1 MDRKDPVTLSQRE
14 QQRLRVVMEVETG
27 RWCTEQAAEVLGLSV
42 RHVWRLKARYKQE
55 GPAAFM
61 HGNRGRASPGR
72 IEEEIRTRVIELVAG
87 QYAGCNDHHLAELL
101 AQREGIVLSRKSV
114 ERIRREAGLKPAR
127 RRRPPKH
134 RQRRDRMPQVGM
146 LLQVDGSSYHW
157 FGPDQPSCTLLAAID
172 DATGEVVAALFREQE
187 DAQGYFLLLRHV
199 LKTKGIPLDLYHDRH
214 SIFQDNSKRPWTLEE
229 ELQGRKEPTQFGRAL
244 EELGITPIAAQSPQ
258 AKGRVERL
266 WGTLQDRLVQELRL
280 AGVTDLKAG
289 NRFLP
294 TYLKRFNA
302 RFAVRADEPGLAY
315 RPLEPSLDL
324 DRILSFRYQ
333 RVVALDNTVRLE
345 GRLIQVPPGPRR
357 RSYAGA
363 RVWVHEL
370 LDGSLGVWYQEG
382 WLARTPGRGDVTLR
396 ARKRAIELPPPSP
409 NKPRTMPLR
418 EPKKAPEVVKQQA
431 TSHPWRR
438 YNPQFLKPQ
447 SLTESLSR
455 SP

>member
-146 LLQVDGSSYHW
+146 LLQVDGSSHHW

-187 DAQGYFLLLRHV
+187 DAQGYFLLLGQV
-199 LKTKGIPLDLYHDRH
+199 LKSQGVPLDLYHDRH
-214 SIFQDNSKRPWTLEE
+214 SIFQVNSKAPWTMEE
-229 ELQGRKEPTQFGRAL
+229 ELQGHREPTQFGRAL
-244 EELGITPIAAQSPQ
+244 EELGITAITAHSPQ

-266 WGTLQDRLVQELRL
+266 WGTLQDRLVHELRL
-280 AGVTDLKAG
+280 AGITDIRSG

-294 TYLKRFNA
+294 GYLKRFNA
-302 RFAVRADEPGLAY
+302 RFAVRAEEPGKAY
-315 RPLEPSLDL
+315 RPLDASLDL
-324 DRILSFRYQ
+324 NRILSFRYQ
-333 RVVALDNTVRLE
+333 RVVAMDNTVRLE
-345 GRLIQVPPGPRR
+345 GRLIQIPPGPKR
-357 RSYAGA
+357 RSYAGV

-370 LDGSLGVWYQEG
+370 LDGSLGVWYQER
-382 WLARTPGRGDVTLR
+382 WLARTSGRGDATVR
-396 ARKRAIELPPPSP
+396 ARKRGRELPARPA
-409 NKPRTMPLR
+409 KPLPLK
-418 EPKKAPEVVKQQA
+418 EPEQAREVVKQKA
-431 TSHPWRR
+431 TAHPWRR
-438 YNPQFLKPQ
+438 YNPQYLKPR

-455 SP
+455 